1 MRPAVKNLV
10 FVNGIMDAGKST
22 VVRQLQARC
31 AAAYQLVL
39 MTDDTPRTAAF
50 YRAMGLSRME
60 QLGCCG
66 FVRLCR

>member
-1 MRPAVKNLV
+1 MKNLV
-10 FVNGIMDAGKST
+10 FVNGTMDAGKST
-22 VVRQLQARC
+22 VARQLLERY
-31 AAAYQLVL
+31 AAVYQLVL

-66 FVRLCR
+66 FVRLCC

>member
-1 MRPAVKNLV
+1 MKNLV
-10 FVNGIMDAGKST
+10 FLNGTMGAGKST
-22 VVRQLQARC
+22 VARQLRARC

-39 MTDDTPRTAAF
+39 MTDTPRTAAF

-66 FVRLCR
+66 FVRLCC

>member
-1 MRPAVKNLV
+1 MKNLV

-60 QLGCCG
+60 PVSYTHLDVYKRQNM
-66 FVRLCR
+66 